1 MKKIAI
7 LTSGGDAPGMNAAIS
22 SIVHS
27 GFNLDIQV
35 IGVLKGFEGLIDG
48 HFLEL
53 NYDSIKNIIQRG
65 GTILK
70 TSRSKRF
77 LLKSYRKVAFDHL
90 KSKKIEGLIVI
101 GGDGTFK
108 GASVFSKEFQI
119 PVVGIP
125 CTIDNDLAG
134 TDFCIGFDTAIN
146 TAMDAI
152 DRIRDTAESHNR
164 MFFVEVMGRD
174 SGMIAMLSGIAGA
187 AEVILMPETKMSIEE
202 LVIELKKQFKNNTTS
217 LIVVVAEGD
226 EEGDAHFISRKVKT
240 HFPDLD
246 IRITVLGH
254 IQRGGKPTCMD
265 RFLSIRLGVAAL
277 NALKNGYSSD
287 MVGIVN
293 NKVVYL
299 SLERA
304 FKKQMKLNQEMFQF
318 FESFRLNRTI

>member
-1 MKKIAI
+1 
-7 LTSGGDAPGMNAAIS
+7 
-22 SIVHS
+22 
-27 GFNLDIQV
+27 
-35 IGVLKGFEGLIDG
+35 
-48 HFLEL
+48 
-53 NYDSIKNIIQRG
+53 
-65 GTILK
+65 
-70 TSRSKRF
+70 
-77 LLKSYRKVAFDHL
+77 VAFDHL

-108 GASVFSKEFQI
+108 GASIFSKEFQI

-125 CTIDNDLAG
+125 CTIDNDLDG

-174 SGMIAMLSGIAGA
+174 SGMIAMLSGIAGS
-187 AEVILMPETKMSIEE
+187 AEVILMPETKMSIDE
-202 LVIELKKQFKNNTTS
+202 LVIELKNQFKNNITS

-226 EEGDAHFISRKVKT
+226 EEGGAQFISRKVKN
-240 HFPDLD
+240 HFPVLD

-277 NALKNGYSSD
+277 NALRNGYSSN
-287 MVGIVN
+287 MVGIIN

-299 SLERA
+299 PLHQA

>member
-1 MKKIAI
+1 MKKIAL

-22 SIVHS
+22 SIVHA
-27 GFNLDIQV
+27 GQNLGV
-35 IGVLKGFEGLIDG
+35 EVYGVLRGFEGLIDG
-48 HFLEL
+48 DFLNL
-53 NYDSIKNIIQRG
+53 NYDSIKNITQRG

-77 LLKSYRKVAFDHL
+77 LQKSNRKVAFEHL

-108 GASVFSKEFQI
+108 GASVFSKEFHI

-134 TDFCIGFDTAIN
+134 TDFSIGFDTAIN

-187 AEVILMPETKMSIEE
+187 AEVILMPETRMSIDQ
-202 LVIELKKQFKNNTTS
+202 LVIELKKQIKNNTTS

-226 EEGDAHFISRKVKT
+226 EEGGAEFISQKVKL

-265 RFLSIRLGVAAL
+265 RFISIRLGIAAL
-277 NALKNGYSSD
+277 NGLKIGYSRH
-287 MVGIVN
+287 MVGIIN
-293 NKVVYL
+293 NKVVYS
-299 SLERA
+299 SLERV
-304 FKKQMKLNQEMFQF
+304 FKKQMRLSQEMFKF
-318 FESFRLNRTI
+318 FESFLLNRTI

>member
-1 MKKIAI
+1 
-7 LTSGGDAPGMNAAIS
+7 
-22 SIVHS
+22 
-27 GFNLDIQV
+27 
-35 IGVLKGFEGLIDG
+35 
-48 HFLEL
+48 
-53 NYDSIKNIIQRG
+53 
-65 GTILK
+65 
-70 TSRSKRF
+70 
-77 LLKSYRKVAFDHL
+77 
-90 KSKKIEGLIVI
+90 
-101 GGDGTFK
+101 
-108 GASVFSKEFQI
+108 
-119 PVVGIP
+119 
-125 CTIDNDLAG
+125 
-134 TDFCIGFDTAIN
+134 
-146 TAMDAI
+146 
-152 DRIRDTAESHNR
+152 